1 MLLKLFFY
9 REHFSIF
16 ATTLLI
22 NTYTMDRLYK
32 NSVAKYFSAFACIFL
47 LGTLQVQAQVSISPT
62 ALFFD
67 SQNPFS
73 SLTVSNG
80 GEQAQEI
87 SISLGFSFPTSQNGN
102 VLISEDSLLAE
113 KKSIASN
120 INVFPKNFTLEPQ
133 QRQLVRFVL
142 QPPQGIADGGY
153 WARVTITSNPVSQA
167 IEDTDNAGGVGT
179 QINIVLNQVIS
190 AHYRTNNAQT
200 AVEVN
205 AINFNTPQGGGPA
218 TVALSMEQV
227 GNAPFVGSLSMQIND
242 ASGETVYQ
250 TNATTSVYTTITRT
264 FPVDTSDWEPG
275 TYIVTG
281 QLTSQRRDIA
291 AERLLQIQPLSFNKQ
306 ITIE

>member
-32 NSVAKYFSAFACIFL
+32 NLAAKCFSAFACIFL
-47 LGTLQVQAQVSISPT
+47 LGTLQAQAQVSISPT

-102 VLISEDSLLAE
+102 VLISEDSLLAK

-120 INVFPKNFTLEPQ
+120 INVFPKNFTFEPQ

-190 AHYRTNNAQT
+190 AHYRTNNAET
-200 AVEVN
+200 AVAVN
-205 AINFNTPQGGGPA
+205 SVDYTKSKDDAPA
-218 TVALSMEQV
+218 TVALNLKQT
-227 GNAPFVGSLSMQIND
+227 GNAPFVGSVSLQID
-242 ASGETVYQ
+242 KSDGETVFQ
-250 TNATTSVYTTITRT
+250 TNSTTSVYTTITRT
-264 FPVDTSDWEPG
+264 YPVDTSGWAPG
-275 TYIVTG
+275 TYQISGTI
-281 QLTSQRRDIA
+281 TSQRRDISA
-291 AERLLQIQPLSFNKQ
+291 DKLLQIEPLSFNKQ

>member
-1 MLLKLFFY
+1 
-9 REHFSIF
+9 
-16 ATTLLI
+16 
-22 NTYTMDRLYK
+22 MDRLYK
-32 NSVAKYFSAFACIFL
+32 NSVAKCFSAFACIFL
-47 LGTLQVQAQVSISPT
+47 LGTLQAQAQVSISPT

-250 TNATTSVYTTITRT
+250 TNAITSVYTTITRT

-275 TYIVTG
+275 PYQISGTI
-281 QLTSQRRDIA
+281 TSQRRDISA
-291 AERLLQIQPLSFNKQ
+291 DKLLQIEPLSFNKQ